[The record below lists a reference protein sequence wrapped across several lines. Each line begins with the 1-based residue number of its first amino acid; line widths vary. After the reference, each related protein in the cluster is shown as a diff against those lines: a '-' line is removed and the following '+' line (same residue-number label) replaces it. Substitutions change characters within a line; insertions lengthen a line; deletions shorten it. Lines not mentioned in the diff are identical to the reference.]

1 MLYLP
6 VQVGTEGTFRTSEV
20 IFETVPQMTKP
31 ELKNFLMAVYG
42 LNIKSIHSLVAMGR
56 RRNESSTMPR
66 HGKDIKRF
74 YIKLNDEVEL
84 PNIPK
89 ARSVV
94 KGLPDA
100 L

>member
-1 MLYLP
+1 
-6 VQVGTEGTFRTSEV
+6 
-20 IFETVPQMTKP
+20 MTKP
-31 ELKNFLMAVYG
+31 ELKNFLMSVYG
-42 LNIKSIHSLVAMGR
+42 INVKRIHSLVIMGR
-56 RRNESSTMPR
+56 RRNEASSMPR

-74 YIKLNDEVEL
+74 YVKLNDEVEL

-89 ARSVV
+89 ALNVV